1 MTSELTCRE
10 LVEVVSDYLE
20 DRLPPRDRLRF
31 EEHIVICAGCT
42 AHLEQM
48 RQAILLIGEL
58 REVEM
63 APEARDGLLR
73 AFRDWKAGLG

>member
-1 MTSELTCRE
+1 MTAELTCRE
-10 LVEVVSDYLE
+10 LVEVVTDYLE

-42 AHLEQM
+42 AYLEQM
-48 RQAILLIGEL
+48 RQTILLAPRL
-58 REVEM
+58 RE
-63 APEARDGLLR
+63 AGIALEARDALLR